1 MATTRKTGSTTAKKT
16 TAAKTQ
22 EVQTPIADVMTSEV
36 NQTHAVVAE
45 PVAVEV
51 PVAYRVK
58 EVLSPNMFVTVKNGF
73 NGKLVYKSRKTG
85 ESFIWDQFGDEQ
97 DIELQ
102 ELKNAKSAS
111 RLFFENNWFM
121 FDDPEVIAYLGV
133 ERYYKNALSLDK
145 FDDIF
150 VMNPE
155 ALKEKIAQLSS
166 GQRNSVAYRARQLI
180 NEGEIDSRKVIAA
193 LEESLNIELIEK

>member
-16 TAAKTQ
+16 TVAKTQ
-22 EVQTPIADVMTSEV
+22 EAQIPISGVMTSEV
-36 NQTHAVVAE
+36 NQTPVVVAE
-45 PVAVEV
+45 PVTVEA

-121 FDDPEVIAYLGV
+121 FDDPEVISYLGV

-150 VMNPE
+150 AMNPE

-193 LEESLNIELIEK
+193 LEESLDIELVEK